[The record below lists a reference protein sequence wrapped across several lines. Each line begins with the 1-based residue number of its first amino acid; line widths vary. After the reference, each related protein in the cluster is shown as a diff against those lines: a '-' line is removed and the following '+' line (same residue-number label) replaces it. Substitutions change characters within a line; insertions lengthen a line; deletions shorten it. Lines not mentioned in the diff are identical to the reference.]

1 LLDAHTVRIILTGLG
16 VGLVIGLALWLIR
29 RHTDRNRV
37 RLWIILTVLNA
48 LIYLLLRVAG
58 LPPESTVC
66 KIVLAAAIFLA
77 ANTLLRFANYLVW
90 DVVLREKRDVV
101 VPRLVIDIINFIF
114 LAVVAIAVLNSIF
127 NVRLT
132 AFLVTST
139 VISAVIGLSLQ
150 DILGNIFAGLAL
162 QIERPYNVNDWVS
175 VSGYEGRV
183 VERNWRTLTLL
194 TRENHVVNIPNATV
208 SKEPVANY
216 TKNDPLEMGH
226 AVVGVAYDHPP
237 GVVKDVII
245 KAVRETKGVQSD
257 PCPDVLVKEFADF
270 SIVYDVRYWIRDY
283 RRKPQIDDA
292 VKCRIWYSL
301 HRAGLKIPF
310 PVRDVI
316 VHTLPP
322 DHDARIR
329 EKLHREI
336 AEELRRL
343 DLFSPLSDEQIEE
356 LASSSAKLRYAE
368 GETLVR
374 QGTPGDSLYLI
385 RSGRAEVEVSGA
397 GGSRATVAELGPGD
411 FFGEMSLLTG
421 EPRSATVVATEETE
435 VVVVDRD
442 GLAPILASDLGIVD
456 QLSEH
461 LEERRS
467 ELEDSLAD
475 LSTRTARAGKAE
487 QRKED
492 LLSRIRGFFGV

>member
-1 LLDAHTVRIILTGLG
+1 MIDAQTLRIILTGLG
-16 VGLVIGLALWLIR
+16 VGLLVGLALWMIR
-29 RHTDRNRV
+29 RHSARNRI
-37 RLWIILTVLNA
+37 RLWIVLTFLVGV
-48 LIYLLLRVAG
+48 IYLLLRVAG
-58 LPPESTVC
+58 LSPESTAG
-66 KIVLAAAIFLA
+66 KLVLSGGIFLA
-77 ANTLLRFANYLVW
+77 ANALLRILNYIVW

-127 NVRLT
+127 DVRLT

-162 QIERPYNVNDWVS
+162 QIERPYDVNDWVL
-175 VSGYEGRV
+175 VDGFEGRV
-183 VERNWRTLTLL
+183 IERNWRTLTLL
-194 TRENHVVNIPNATV
+194 ARENHIVNIPNATV

-226 AVVGVAYDHPP
+226 AKVGVAYDHPP

-245 KAVRETKGVQSD
+245 KAVRETKGVQAE

-329 EKLHREI
+329 RKLHREI
-336 AEELRRL
+336 ADELRRL
-343 DLFSPLSDEQIEE
+343 ELFAPLSDEQVEE

-385 RSGRAEVEVSGA
+385 RSGQVQVEVTGQSGA
-397 GGSRATVAELGPGD
+397 KAVVATLGSGD

-421 EPRSATVVATEETE
+421 EPRSATITALHETE
-435 VVVVDRD
+435 VVVVDHD
-442 GLAPILASDLGIVD
+442 GLAPILSSDLGIVEK
-456 QLSEH
+456 LSQR

-467 ELEDSLAD
+467 ELDASLAD
-475 LSTRTARAGKAE
+475 LSTKGAGSAH
-487 QRKED
+487 QQSRKED

>member
-1 LLDAHTVRIILTGLG
+1 LIDPQTLRIILTGLG
-16 VGLVIGLALWLIR
+16 VGLVVGLALWMIR
-29 RHTDRNRV
+29 RHTDRNRI
-37 RLWIILTVLNA
+37 RLWIILTVLSGM
-48 LIYLLLRVAG
+48 IYLLLRVAG
-58 LPPESTVC
+58 LPPANTAS
-66 KIVLAAAIFLA
+66 KIVLASAIFLA
-77 ANTLLRFANYLVW
+77 ANTLLRFLNYLVW

-127 NVRLT
+127 NVQLT

-162 QIERPYNVNDWVS
+162 QIERPYNVNDWVE
-175 VSGYEGRV
+175 VSGYTGRV

-216 TKNDPLEMGH
+216 TKSDPLEMGH
-226 AVVGVAYDHPP
+226 AIVGVAYDHPP

-336 AEELRRL
+336 AEELRAL
-343 DLFSPLSDEQIEE
+343 ELFSPLSDGQIEQ

-385 RSGRAEVEVSGA
+385 RSGTAQVEVSGA
-397 GGSRATVAELGPGD
+397 GGSRATVATLGPGD

-421 EPRSATVVATEETE
+421 EPRTATVVARDETE
-435 VVVVDRD
+435 VVVVDHD
-442 GLAPILASDLGIVD
+442 GLAPILESDLGIVE

-461 LEERRS
+461 LQERRDQ
-467 ELEDSLAD
+467 LEASLEN
-475 LSTRTARAGKAE
+475 LSTRSSGRSADNG
-487 QRKED
+487 RKED
-492 LLSRIRGFFGV
+492 IFSRIRGFFGV